1 ELTMIH
7 EGMLLEYSG
16 KPLAMLTL
24 GASVKQLLI
33 FSLLANLFFPWGI
46 AAGIG
51 FKALVIATLAYLGKV
66 ILIGLIMAIIET
78 SFAKMR
84 LFKVPELL
92 MGSFLLGF
100 LGLISKF
107 LFGGS

>member
-1 ELTMIH
+1 MIH

-16 KPLAMLTL
+16 KPLAILTL

-33 FSLLANLFFPWGI
+33 YTLLANLFFPWGI
-46 AAGIG
+46 AAGTGIG
-51 FKALVIATLAYLGKV
+51 ALAIALLAYLGKV
-66 ILIGLIMAIIET
+66 LLIGLTIAVIET
-78 SFAKMR
+78 SFTKMR

-92 MGSFLLGF
+92 MGSFLLAF